1 MIFFPDG
8 HALSKKLA
16 KQVKNCDKK
25 LKGMLLKYSSSRDTL
40 SIDNKRQVKELQ
52 ISDLTLEVEGLLPAE
67 NVQDVNAQIPH
78 YIRRQAIDM
87 LHLLRRSKEEIK
99 LVEEEMKRVFGYY
112 RNEESF
118 VSSRIDQLSND
129 ENCTSLHTIGSI
141 SLLKST
147 QKILQHR
154 LLAMHSSFKNYITL
168 PAIEFTRHIPND
180 SDPIEGYSSFSD
192 SCPDESSTDDSDQ
205 E

>member
-1 MIFFPDG
+1 
-8 HALSKKLA
+8 
-16 KQVKNCDKK
+16 
-25 LKGMLLKYSSSRDTL
+25 MLLKYSSSRDTL
-40 SIDNKRQVKELQ
+40 SVENKRQVKELQ

-67 NVQDVNAQIPH
+67 NVQDVNAQILH

-87 LHLLRRSKEEIK
+87 LHLLRWSKEEIK

-129 ENCTSLHTIGSI
+129 ENCTSYTIGSI

-168 PAIEFTRHIPND
+168 T
-180 SDPIEGYSSFSD
+180 SY
-192 SCPDESSTDDSDQ
+192 
-205 E
+205 